1 MMAVRKLRVIP
12 RRKLKSTYSQ
22 RGAMYIQAGAEYVR
36 HVSSLVKTSINSLK
50 LSSFSITP
58 EGVCHMKNPFLFSN
72 LIFSKD
78 LIFSHHLLYILQP
91 EKVVVTD

>member
-36 HVSSLVKTSINSLK
+36 HVSSLVKTGISSLK
-50 LSSFSITP
+50 SSSLSVTT
-58 EGVCHMKNPFLFSN
+58 EGLCSTKTLVLFLN
-72 LIFSKD
+72 QIFSE
-78 LIFSHHLLYILQP
+78 Y
-91 EKVVVTD
+91 